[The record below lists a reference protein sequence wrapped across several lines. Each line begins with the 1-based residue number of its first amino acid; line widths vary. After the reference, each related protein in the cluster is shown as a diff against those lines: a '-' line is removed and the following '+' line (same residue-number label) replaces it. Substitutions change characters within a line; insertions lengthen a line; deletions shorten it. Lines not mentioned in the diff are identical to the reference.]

1 MDGFEVVRGKGS
13 SNNQSCGQRNIQR
26 GQSRLNGG
34 FPRFHIRAATGGTDR
49 WFWRVRLE
57 IERANSQPANLP
69 SICGRKAERDCYKM
83 PDAERWSLK
92 GGHGLYRPTVQDDR
106 ATPQTSGRIRREAR
120 RER

>member
-57 IERANSQPANLP
+57 IECANSQPANIQ

-83 PDAERWSLK
+83 PVDARLSVKGGTGFSPPHFPAAKIRRRAERRK
-92 GGHGLYRPTVQDDR
+92 
-106 ATPQTSGRIRREAR
+106 
-120 RER
+120 